1 MDIFFPISIFVVVF
15 LLMSYQYKYNKDWF
29 YKPTPGS
36 FTTPRLPGPK
46 KEYAFSNYTQEFIT
60 GLEGLFRKASNNEP
74 VVIDWDN
81 EISYIRNIITPDMIL
96 QSDKI
101 AVPILNELNQ
111 MEGYKFKRVNYEKIT
126 IKSKI
131 HNNQVLQQFEIDM
144 FIQEMISL
152 TNYRVL
158 LTALVIFDK
167 VNEPNYISCAE
178 KTTPEFPTYQIG
190 YPTVHQWIPL
200 PSEVVITGKIV
211 LGDKTVRY
219 PIIKDTAYLHLQSI
233 EFLNSNLTLGSRI
246 KDINKVEEP
255 LEESSLERS
264 KVYGKST
271 PYLQPGI
278 IYNRWPKLLSE
289 PELPK
294 AWPAVYQPNNLW
306 NSDGIYDPYAQQML
320 PNYPGIT
327 AAMIQKEPKNYSN
340 PTIGPIPRNK
350 GVYAPMFDMA
360 VSPTDTRG
368 QYPN

>member
-15 LLMSYQYKYNKDWF
+15 LLMSYQYKYNQNWL

-36 FTTPRLPGPK
+36 FTTPRLPGPR
-46 KEYAFSNYTQEFIT
+46 KEYVSQNYTQEFMT

-74 VVIDWDN
+74 VILNWTH
-81 EISYIRNIITPDMIL
+81 EISYVRNIITPDMIL

-101 AVPILNELNQ
+101 AVPILNELNG

-126 IKSKI
+126 IKSIMDKG
-131 HNNQVLQQFEIDM
+131 QVLQQFEIDM
-144 FIQEMISL
+144 FVQEMISL
-152 TNYRVL
+152 TNYRIL
-158 LTALVIFDK
+158 MTALVIFDN
-167 VNEPNYISCAE
+167 VIENNYISCAE

-200 PSEVVITGKIV
+200 PSEVIITGKIV
-211 LGDKTVRY
+211 LGNKTVKY

-233 EFLNSNLTLGSRI
+233 EFINSNLTLGSRI

-255 LEESSLERS
+255 LEASSLERS
-264 KVYGKST
+264 KVYGNST
-271 PYLQPGI
+271 PYLQPGV
-278 IYNRWPKLLSE
+278 IYNRWPKLLDE

-320 PNYPGIT
+320 PNYPGIS
-327 AAMIQKEPKNYSN
+327 AAMIPKEPKNYSN